1 MSRIR
6 ITFAE
11 SAVQNLEE
19 LQDWYA
25 EQDVPEVGQRFVTEV
40 LEKVAGLSDFPERG
54 RVVPEFAQPA
64 IRELIHPPFRVVYRR
79 ESSRIRVIRVWRSER
94 LLKLPGDRM

>member
-11 SAVQNLEE
+11 SAVQDLEE